1 MVTTLA
7 LQTDKDRALRFAIEF
22 LRPYIERG
30 DTLEWISSTH
40 MGYYGDKGHAQVGSW
55 FEGKKLRPNQVGVE
69 LPAGDKF
76 VFRLE
81 DLARAIK
88 DKGAQLSL
96 L

>member
-1 MVTTLA
+1 
-7 LQTDKDRALRFAIEF
+7 
-22 LRPYIERG
+22 
-30 DTLEWISSTH
+30 
-40 MGYYGDKGHAQVGSW
+40 MGYGCPEGHVQVGSW
-55 FEGKKLRPNQVGVE
+55 FKGKKLRPNPVGVE

-88 DKGAQLSL
+88 GKGAQLSL